1 MTDTAAPDVAPPAMP
16 FSEHDDDRTK
26 AMEHSMVARGES
38 TTEDV
43 IVDYFAFDEENVV
56 VLPDGKQRVFHKT
69 MTEGERRKYQ
79 AKSNRDVKVQRATG
93 DAYLKT
99 APGEDRKALLET
111 VITGWELYKDGKPF
125 PFSKTNVATVLE
137 TFPPRVIDIIHK
149 DIMMKN
155 PWLMGEMTLED
166 IDREME
172 ALTEQRE
179 RLVKELAGK
188 DG

>member
-1 MTDTAAPDVAPPAMP
+1 MTDIAAPDTAPPRP
-16 FSEHDDDRTK
+16 FADTDDDRTK
-26 AMEHSMVARGES
+26 AMEASMVARGES

-43 IVDYFAFDEENVV
+43 IIDYFAFDEENVV
-56 VLPDGKQRVFHKT
+56 ILPDGKQKVYHKT

-79 AKSNRDVKVQRATG
+79 SKSNRDVKIQRATN
-93 DAYLKT
+93 DAFLKT

-111 VITGWELYKDGKPF
+111 VITGWELYQNGKPF
-125 PFSKTNVATVLE
+125 LFSKTNLATILE
-137 TFPPRVIDIIHK
+137 VFPPRVIDVIHK

-155 PWLMGEMTLED
+155 PWLMGEMNLED

-172 ALTEQRE
+172 ALVEQRE

-188 DG
+188 EG